1 MNPFAFLTVF
11 DWITPLVSLARRDAI
26 IATHDGPGDV
36 QRLRVAGIRVRSR
49 DYHAARGVWLLGI
62 DRRDI
67 KAAARVLN
75 EPVREREPR
84 GSLWRRVLR

>member
-1 MNPFAFLTVF
+1 MNPLAFLTVF
-11 DWITPLVSLARRDAI
+11 DWITPVLSLARRDAI

-62 DRRDI
+62 ARRDVE
-67 KAAARVLN
+67 AAARALGV
-75 EPVREREPR
+75 EARPERAR
-84 GSLWRRVLR
+84 GALWRRVLR